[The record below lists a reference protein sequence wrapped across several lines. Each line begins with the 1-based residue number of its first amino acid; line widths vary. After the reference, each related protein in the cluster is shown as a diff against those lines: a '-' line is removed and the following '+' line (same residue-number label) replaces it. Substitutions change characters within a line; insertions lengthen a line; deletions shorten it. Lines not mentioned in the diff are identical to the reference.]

1 MVKIDLIITGDT
13 PGGVIT
19 ALRLLTLDE
28 AAAATPA
35 GTDAPAV
42 DPEAITTVPAGN
54 WTDDHVIALW
64 RFRTEDVRDIY
75 RLIAHSSGHTTAR
88 DSLLDDVGITVRA
101 LSGRLASQ
109 DHALRR
115 VRRPKCPERYISR
128 FFRTRNAMVL
138 SPLWLKTPQSCGSDA
153 RHSASPLC

>member
-1 MVKIDLIITGDT
+1 M
-13 PGGVIT
+13 
-19 ALRLLTLDE
+19 
-28 AAAATPA
+28 
-35 GTDAPAV
+35 
-42 DPEAITTVPAGN
+42 
-54 WTDDHVIALW
+54 IALW
-64 RFRTEDVRDIY
+64 RFLTEDVRDIY

-128 FFRTRNAMVL
+128 FF
-138 SPLWLKTPQSCGSDA
+138 
-153 RHSASPLC
+153 